1 MSIPTL
7 TSTISRHTSPVLAPL
22 NGGGLLPHLVSLDGV
37 TYVSTSIED
46 IYSTNKETLPSI
58 STAVK
63 NLTIRHAQEI
73 RESIESLQPRIG
85 QNIKKVFRDFFIRE
99 GTTIFE
105 FLERPVNNTN
115 AVGQAYQILK
125 RFGKGEY
132 NGNKNKLRDLIL
144 DVSSNEIYTTIH
156 STMKSYSQDNV
167 FAQWIQQSR
176 CIIEQ
181 WRKATLEYSEA
192 EKKLQEHC
200 TIFDDIYKRA
210 QILLQL
216 PLTEGYET
224 MIESTQAYLKHAFE
238 KHGIEQDYL
247 NLIEALKK
255 ISVLTEMISAIRQI
269 VNAASEPLCS
279 ICVEH
284 IVCSVS
290 IPCGHTFCESC
301 SNRQTMT
308 CYICR
313 LPVRER
319 VKIYF
324 S

>member
-1 MSIPTL
+1 
-7 TSTISRHTSPVLAPL
+7 
-22 NGGGLLPHLVSLDGV
+22 
-37 TYVSTSIED
+37 
-46 IYSTNKETLPSI
+46 
-58 STAVK
+58 
-63 NLTIRHAQEI
+63 
-73 RESIESLQPRIG
+73 
-85 QNIKKVFRDFFIRE
+85 
-99 GTTIFE
+99 
-105 FLERPVNNTN
+105 
-115 AVGQAYQILK
+115 
-125 RFGKGEY
+125 
-132 NGNKNKLRDLIL
+132 
-144 DVSSNEIYTTIH
+144 
-156 STMKSYSQDNV
+156 
-167 FAQWIQQSR
+167 
-176 CIIEQ
+176 
-181 WRKATLEYSEA
+181 
-192 EKKLQEHC
+192 
-200 TIFDDIYKRA
+200 
-210 QILLQL
+210 
-216 PLTEGYET
+216 